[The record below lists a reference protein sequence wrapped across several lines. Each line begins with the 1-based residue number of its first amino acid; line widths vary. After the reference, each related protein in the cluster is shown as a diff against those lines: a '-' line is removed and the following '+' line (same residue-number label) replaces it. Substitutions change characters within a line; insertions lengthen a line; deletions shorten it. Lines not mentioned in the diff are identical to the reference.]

1 MTDIPEAKQAEA
13 IRSYAVADRSHRYD
27 LSKDLLIRLAVL
39 HTQKDAYTLLLSFHH
54 IIMDGWCL
62 GIVMDELFAAYE
74 ALKAGK
80 PVELP
85 TPQPYTGYARWL
97 DKQDKEAAK
106 EYWRSILNGYD
117 QPAVLPTLP
126 VAHPLQ
132 AATGY
137 LLHEHKI
144 TLTDETTCQ
153 LRTVAER
160 NGTTLS
166 SLFLAAW
173 ESCLEDTTKV
183 KTLSSAPLF
192 PVDHRSLKVW
202 NRCWD
207 FSLTPY
213 RYESNWMQI
222 SHFRSAC
229 EVQRSAVQSRAY
241 DYFHSLKSSPVSAQ
255 AATHGSFVV
264 FENIRWRIW
273 LAGRIEGTLGFVVE
287 DAHCPKK
294 HLTPSTSK
302 WRTEK
307 R

>member
-1 MTDIPEAKQAEA
+1 
-13 IRSYAVADRSHRYD
+13 
-27 LSKDLLIRLAVL
+27 VL
-39 HTQKDAYTLLLSFHH
+39 QTQTNAYTLLLSFHH

-80 PVELP
+80 PVQLP

-97 DKQDKEAAK
+97 DKQDKETAK

-132 AATGY
+132 ADTGY

-144 TLTDETTCQ
+144 ALTDETTCQ

-173 ESCLEDTTKV
+173 GVVLGGYNQSED
-183 KTLSSAPLF
+183 
-192 PVDHRSLKVW
+192 
-202 NRCWD
+202 
-207 FSLTPY
+207 
-213 RYESNWMQI
+213 
-222 SHFRSAC
+222 
-229 EVQRSAVQSRAY
+229 
-241 DYFHSLKSSPVSAQ
+241 
-255 AATHGSFVV
+255 VV
-264 FENIRWRIW
+264 FGTVVS
-273 LAGRIEGTLGFVVE
+273 GRPPELEGVEQMLGLFIN
-287 DAHCPKK
+287 
-294 HLTPSTSK
+294 T
-302 WRTEK
+302 
-307 R
+307 